1 MIKIFILLFVLF
13 ISNEI
18 LAQDQLLNILPLKDG
33 KVTYS
38 GVVQM
43 QGVSKDEM
51 YKRVKMWF
59 LNNYNSSKDVIQF
72 DDRENGEVIGKGCFK
87 ALWMV
92 RFYTALPINVW
103 KTIKIQ
109 IKDDWFRYEITDF
122 KMRNYYLS
130 SQNASLTDV
139 GISLEQWNKGH
150 DANNKK
156 FYPVINNQIIAIIKS
171 LQNAIENTLSDNW

>member
-1 MIKIFILLFVLF
+1 MKKTYILIFVLF
-13 ISNEI
+13 ITTQI
-18 LAQDQLLNILPLKDG
+18 FAQDQLLNILPLKDG

-43 QGVSKDEM
+43 LGVSKDEI
-51 YKRVKMWF
+51 YKRVKLWF
-59 LNNYNSSKDVIQF
+59 LDNYNSSKDVIQI
-72 DDRENGEVIGKGCFK
+72 DDKENGEVIGKGCFK
-87 ALWMV
+87 ALWKA
-92 RFYTALPINVW
+92 RFYTAQSVNVW

-109 IKDDWFRYEITDF
+109 IKDDRFKYEISNF
-122 KMRNYYLS
+122 KMRNYYLF

-139 GISLEQWNKGH
+139 GIPLEEWNRGH

-171 LQNAIENTLSDNW
+171 LQDAIERNLSDHW